1 MRLPLQFGT
10 KTAGV
15 PLAILACAFL
25 GTACSS
31 NPAPAGPAPGDT
43 PRLDLRAG
51 DEVMVQVWREEDLS
65 GNFIV
70 DDRGIVTLPLLGE
83 REVTGLAAPE
93 LRDRLLADYREYL
106 QTPSVEVTVL
116 RRLTILGG
124 VNEPGLYPVDA
135 SVSLSAAL
143 GLAGGISPI
152 GNSGD
157 IRVIRDG
164 RVIRQDLD
172 QATLVGAT
180 DIRSGDQILVGE
192 KGWLARNP
200 GALVGSLIGAVTG
213 LTIALIR

>member
-1 MRLPLQFGT
+1 MQFGT
-10 KTAGV
+10 KPAGV
-15 PLAILACAFL
+15 PLAILACVLL

-31 NPAPAGPAPGDT
+31 NPRPAGPAPGDT

-135 SVSLSAAL
+135 SVSLSEAL